1 MVAESQATKWLA
13 FTDFRSAT
21 NILKQQKRWPVS
33 PCFQWVDLKNKN
45 FSWTPQSKLIALNG
59 LVESFVSIK
68 RVSELLSLPK
78 FNRETF
84 FGQMSDFVD
93 EENEDLTIGKENY

>member
-1 MVAESQATKWLA
+1 M
-13 FTDFRSAT
+13 
-21 NILKQQKRWPVS
+21 
-33 PCFQWVDLKNKN
+33 
-45 FSWTPQSKLIALNG
+45 
-59 LVESFVSIK
+59 ESFVSIK

-93 EENEDLTIGKENY
+93 EENEDLTIGKENCWFKISSVDGACLKVS